1 MRRGDNLSAISEKYG
16 VPVATL
22 RKLNGMGRASSL
34 QAGKRIK
41 YGNKPKHHK
50 KHNNTFRQKNR
61 VDHSDGNKE
70 ITRLSHLFNKTL
82 KSYIPA
88 KELARINKK
97 YKENRYQRRIRK
109 MMRKIIPDGKQKGIM
124 TGGAGEIV
132 VTGFDTGDEN
142 VLPPGWEKLTQG
154 GKTYYGNRKI
164 NNTQWQHPRPT
175 LNPPLPDGWEII
187 VKDRE
192 LFYGNP
198 TLKIAQWNH
207 PALEPVPP
215 ATPAL
220 SPATPAQ
227 SPATIPQSPATTPA
241 ATESILPKKG
251 EIKEVDAKDSLGNWY
266 KGYIIKRFKFDVVPA
281 VPEMLKV
288 HFVGWGID
296 TDEYIPAAKETER
309 TRSRTSD
316 AATGQLTPTQKD
328 DTIDGV
334 VALYTA
340 DHMTRAKEKAEEEAK
355 KFKEEEASKQ
365 KNQPA
370 QTPQESAPPMEKDDD
385 DNNNNDQDKGDN
397 KDGKTDEA
405 AEVKPTGKCKDE
417 IKTPYAQA
425 ITLQVK
431 ANEEGELSV
440 TVDPTSVGIDGLPEI
455 LNRGQE
461 PVTPANQ
468 QPPVTPVASA
478 PPQDTVLPP
487 SKIETATVGG
497 ARRTR
502 RKHAKR
508 GNKRKLTR
516 SRK

>member
-1 MRRGDNLSAISEKYG
+1 
-16 VPVATL
+16 
-22 RKLNGMGRASSL
+22 
-34 QAGKRIK
+34 
-41 YGNKPKHHK
+41 
-50 KHNNTFRQKNR
+50 
-61 VDHSDGNKE
+61 
-70 ITRLSHLFNKTL
+70 LFNKTL

-109 MMRKIIPDGKQKGIM
+109 MMRKIIPDGKRHGIM
-124 TGGAGEIV
+124 TGGAP
-132 VTGFDTGDEN
+132 
-142 VLPPGWEKLTQG
+142 LPL
-154 GKTYYGNRKI
+154 
-164 NNTQWQHPRPT
+164 
-175 LNPPLPDGWEII
+175 PLPDGWEVFFDDNGKPYYGNQTLKITQW
-187 VKDRE
+187 VYPGE
-192 LFYGNP
+192 LPEGWEVLFDANRQPFYGNP
-198 TLKIAQWNH
+198 NTRTTQWVF
-207 PALEPVPP
+207 PSAEGP
-215 ATPAL
+215 T
-220 SPATPAQ
+220 TQ
-227 SPATIPQSPATTPA
+227 SPATTPGPQSPGPQSPGPQSPATTPGPQSP
-241 ATESILPKKG
+241 ATPPPSPDSILPQKG
-251 EIKEVDAKDSLGNWY
+251 EIKEVDAKDSLGIWY

-296 TDEYIPAAKETER
+296 TDEYIPAAKEGDRIKPR
-309 TRSRTSD
+309 TPD

-340 DHMTRAKEKAEEEAK
+340 DHMTRAKEKAQEAAK

-365 KNQPA
+365 KDKPA
-370 QTPQESAPPMEKDDD
+370 QSEASAPPMDGEED
-385 DNNNNDQDKGDN
+385 DNTGDGQDKGDN
-397 KDGKTDEA
+397 KDGKTNEA
-405 AEVKPTGKCKDE
+405 AAKSKPLGKCKDE

-431 ANEEGELSV
+431 ADDEGELSV
-440 TVDPTSVGIDGLPEI
+440 TVDPTSVGINGLPEI

-468 QPPVTPVASA
+468 QPPVTPVTPVASA
-478 PPQDTVLPP
+478 SPQDTVLPP